1 LGACATAG
9 HGAYHRRESRSPP
22 SGPFEIL
29 SAAVYLPPSL
39 SLTNVN
45 FCSQSTRVE
54 ALREAAAAT
63 HLKLTEEEL
72 KSISEPYKP
81 RGILGHA

>member
-1 LGACATAG
+1 M
-9 HGAYHRRESRSPP
+9 
-22 SGPFEIL
+22 
-29 SAAVYLPPSL
+29 YLPPSL

>member
-1 LGACATAG
+1 MIA
-9 HGAYHRRESRSPP
+9 
-22 SGPFEIL
+22 
-29 SAAVYLPPSL
+29 
-39 SLTNVN
+39 
-45 FCSQSTRVE
+45 CSQSTRVE

-63 HLKLTEEEL
+63 HLQLTEEEL